1 MKSKRVLVVAALAIG
16 AGVIMWQGSV
26 LAPAVAG
33 ETAALTTV
41 AAVTPAVGDQ
51 AEYVGDN
58 KCKMCHFKVFKTW
71 KKTSMY
77 NAVETLLP
85 GKDSEAKTK
94 HGLDVSK
101 DYSQD
106 EKCVACHVTGLGK
119 PGGYEIHDL
128 SDKAADKKFKGLG
141 EIGCEVCHGPGS
153 NYIKLHEE
161 IMKSKR
167 QYTREEMYAAG
178 MNKIDESTCTQ
189 CHNDKS
195 PTFESFNF
203 DEMKQKVHE
212 HETPKQRKG

>member
-1 MKSKRVLVVAALAIG
+1 MKSKHVLVVAALAIA
-16 AGVIMWQGSV
+16 AGVVMWQGSV
-26 LAPAVAG
+26 VAPAVAG
-33 ETAALTTV
+33 ETAALTTAV
-41 AAVTPAVGDQ
+41 AVTPAVGDQ

-58 KCKMCHFKVFKTW
+58 KCKKCHFKQYKTW

-77 NAVETLLP
+77 KAVETLLP
-85 GKDSEAKTK
+85 GKQAEAKTK
-94 HGLDVSK
+94 KGLDPSK

-106 EKCVACHVTGLGK
+106 KTCVPCHVTGYGK

-141 EIGCEVCHGPGS
+141 EVGCESCHGPGS

-161 IMKSKR
+161 ILKSKR

-178 MNKIDESTCTQ
+178 MTKIDESTCTE

-195 PTFESFNF
+195 PFFTSFNF
-203 DEMKQKVHE
+203 EEMKQKVHE